1 MSYHNNNLEEIKSR
15 LDVVDVISDY
25 VTLKKAG
32 QNWKGLCPF
41 HSEKTPSFMVNP
53 SKQIFHCFGCGIG
66 GDMFAFLI
74 KYENLSF
81 NEALTILAKK
91 SGVSLR
97 KSQSGTISPGEK
109 EILLSIYRDA
119 RIFYQKNLLKNSEA
133 VRYLETRGIKD
144 RTREL
149 FSIGYAPNRWDDL
162 SSYLKKKGY
171 REEMIKKAGLVI
183 QGSKGYYNTFRNR
196 IMFPISDQRGTVI
209 AFGGRVMDDSLPK
222 YLNSPESPIFNK
234 SKVLYGIDIAKGPIK
249 ETGFGIFVEGY
260 LDVIT
265 MHIYGFSNT
274 AAPLGT
280 ALSKEHGKL
289 MKRFTDDVILVFD
302 GDVSGIN
309 AAKSGVGILLQSDFN
324 VRVLPLP
331 EGEDPDSFLKK
342 EGKEAFSGFLD
353 RAVSV
358 VDFFALQK
366 GDKHLIV
373 SEALEAISN
382 IPNSVKRG
390 DTVKQLSEKMK
401 FNESDLREQL
411 KKIMK
416 VPYAKRVS
424 VKERSQASESHA
436 ASRPM
441 EEIYIVQ
448 LIIQFPEKAENIFEI
463 ISVDDFCDSTIKSI
477 FKKMKNGFIDY
488 NVLITECAEDERNL
502 LSELLFKTEFDDPEK
517 IFMDCCKRLKTKK
530 RQALL
535 HELQEKIK
543 KAELDNNNILLKT
556 LLQEKQEVL
565 RLKV

>member
-15 LDVVDVISDY
+15 LDIVDVISDY

-32 QNWKGLCPF
+32 QNWRGLCPF

-53 SKQIFHCFGCGIG
+53 SKQIFHCFGCGVG

-97 KSQSGTISPGEK
+97 QSQGRTISAGEK
-109 EILLSIYRDA
+109 ENLLSIYRDA
-119 RIFYQKNLLKNSEA
+119 RIFYQQNLLKNSEA
-133 VRYLETRGIKD
+133 VRYLETRGISE

-149 FSIGYAPNRWDDL
+149 FSIGYAPNKWDDL
-162 SSYLKKKGY
+162 FLYLKKKGY
-171 REEMIKKAGLVI
+171 GVEMIKKAGLVI
-183 QGSKGYYNTFRNR
+183 HGAKGYYNTFRNR
-196 IMFPISDQRGTVI
+196 IMFPISDQRGAVI

-234 SKVLYGIDIAKGPIK
+234 SKVLYGLDIAKEPIK

-260 LDVIT
+260 LDAIT

-274 AAPLGT
+274 VAPLGT
-280 ALSKEHGKL
+280 ALTKEHGKL

-309 AAKSGVGILLQSDFN
+309 AAKSGVGILSQSDLN
-324 VRVLPLP
+324 VKVLPLP

-353 RAVSV
+353 RTVSV

-373 SEALEAISN
+373 NEALEAISN

-424 VKERSQASESHA
+424 VKERTQASESHA

-448 LIIQFPEKAENIFEI
+448 LIIQFPEKAEKIFDS
-463 ISVDDFCDSTIKSI
+463 ISGDDFYDSTIKSI

-488 NVLITECAEDERNL
+488 NVLI
-502 LSELLFKTEFDDPEK
+502 
-517 IFMDCCKRLKTKK
+517 
-530 RQALL
+530 
-535 HELQEKIK
+535 
-543 KAELDNNNILLKT
+543 
-556 LLQEKQEVL
+556 
-565 RLKV
+565 

>member
-133 VRYLETRGIKD
+133 VWYLETRGIKD

-342 EGKEAFSGFLD
+342 QGKEAFSGFLD

-488 NVLITECAEDERNL
+488 NVLIAECAEDERNL

>member
-15 LDVVDVISDY
+15 LDIVDVISDY

-32 QNWKGLCPF
+32 QNWRGLCPF

-97 KSQSGTISPGEK
+97 QSQGRTISAGEK
-109 EILLSIYRDA
+109 ENLLSIYRDA
-119 RIFYQKNLLKNSEA
+119 RIFYQQNLLKNSEA
-133 VRYLETRGIKD
+133 VRYLETRGISE

-149 FSIGYAPNRWDDL
+149 FSIGYAPNKWDDL
-162 SSYLKKKGY
+162 FLYLKKKGY
-171 REEMIKKAGLVI
+171 GVEMIEKAGLVI
-183 QGSKGYYNTFRNR
+183 HGAKGCYNTFRNR
-196 IMFPISDQRGTVI
+196 IMFPISDQRGAVI

-234 SKVLYGIDIAKGPIK
+234 SKVLYGLDIAKEPIK

-260 LDVIT
+260 LDAIT

-274 AAPLGT
+274 VAPLGT
-280 ALSKEHGKL
+280 ALTKEHGKL

-309 AAKSGVGILLQSDFN
+309 AAKSGVGILSQSDLN
-324 VRVLPLP
+324 VKVLPLP

-342 EGKEAFSGFLD
+342 EGKEASSGFLD
-353 RAVSV
+353 RTVSV

-373 SEALEAISN
+373 NEALEAISN

-424 VKERSQASESHA
+424 VKERTQASESHA

-448 LIIQFPEKAENIFEI
+448 LIIQFPEKAEKIFDS
-463 ISVDDFCDSTIKSI
+463 ISGDDFYDSTIKSI

-488 NVLITECAEDERNL
+488 NVLISECAEDERNL
-502 LSELLFKTEFDDPEK
+502 LSELLFKTEFEDPEK
-517 IFMDCCKRLKTKK
+517 IFMDCCKRLKTKQ

-543 KAELDNNNILLKT
+543 KAEVDNNNILLKT
-556 LLQEKQEVL
+556 LLQEKQEAL

>member
-183 QGSKGYYNTFRNR
+183 HGSKGYYNTFRNR